1 MSRRMQ
7 SQITIHGSRIHEV
20 GFRLNLLHYAKK
32 LRFFN
37 FEAFNDM
44 NETEELVIIYVEG
57 EEAKINL
64 LIQNIQT
71 IKPEL
76 AIVHNITVQPYNGQI
91 APLASFSQDLQ
102 MEQMAKSVPILV
114 EMRDL
119 QHKTVDLQETTIDL
133 QKETIGLQ
141 HKMLDLQHE
150 TVDMQKETIGLQ
162 KETIGLQKETIGLQ
176 HKMLDLQHETVDMQK
191 ETIGLQKETIG
202 LQHETVG
209 MQREALDLHKESIG
223 MHKESLKKQDEMV
236 TEIHGL
242 RDDFRSSVN
251 DRLTKIEESLH
262 TIKVALEQAK
272 ILG

>member
-1 MSRRMQ
+1 MGRRMQ

-44 NETEELVIIYVEG
+44 NENEELVIIYVEG

-76 AIVHNITVQPYNGQI
+76 AIVHDITMQPYTGQI
-91 APLASFSQDLQ
+91 SPLASFSQDLQ

-119 QHKTVDLQETTIDL
+119 QHITVDL
-133 QKETIGLQ
+133 QKETLGLQ
-141 HKMLDLQHE
+141 KETISLQHE
-150 TVDMQKETIGLQ
+150 TLGIQKETLGLQKETISLQHETLDLQ
-162 KETIGLQKETIGLQ
+162 KETIGLQKETLG
-176 HKMLDLQHETVDMQK
+176 LQHETLDLQK
-191 ETIGLQKETIG
+191 ETIGLQKET
-202 LQHETVG
+202 
-209 MQREALDLHKESIG
+209 
-223 MHKESLKKQDEMV
+223 
-236 TEIHGL
+236 
-242 RDDFRSSVN
+242 
-251 DRLTKIEESLH
+251 
-262 TIKVALEQAK
+262 
-272 ILG
+272 LG